1 MILLENL
8 DASIAR
14 LDMALV
20 RAQAL
25 PTDPI
30 AAEELAFCLDTLAAH
45 DLPSGLGPELDDLI
59 GEAVALAGQLVPA
72 MATQVTRMPCPY
84 EAVEP
89 IRKTSSQLR
98 SKLLDIAAAISVLA
112 RD

>member
-25 PTDPI
+25 PTDPV
-30 AAEELAFCLDTLAAH
+30 AAEELAFCLDTLAAQH
-45 DLPSGLGPELDDLI
+45 LPSGLGAELDHLI
-59 GEAVALAGQLVPA
+59 GEAVALAGQLGPV
-72 MATQVTRMPCPY
+72 MATQLARMPCPH
-84 EAVEP
+84 EATEP
-89 IRKTSSQLR
+89 ARQASGQLR

>member
-25 PTDPI
+25 PTDPV
-30 AAEELAFCLDTLAAH
+30 AAEELAFCLDTLAAQA
-45 DLPSGLGPELDDLI
+45 LPSGLGADLDALI
-59 GEAVALAGQLVPA
+59 GEAVALAGQLAPVMAAQVARLPCLHTATAPA
-72 MATQVTRMPCPY
+72 
-84 EAVEP
+84 
-89 IRKTSSQLR
+89 RKASGQLR

>member
-25 PTDPI
+25 PTDPL
-30 AAEELAFCLDTLAAH
+30 AAEELAFCLDTLAAQ
-45 DLPSGLGPELDDLI
+45 DLPSGLGAELDDLI
-59 GEAVALAGQLVPA
+59 GEAVALAGQLAPA
-72 MATQVTRMPCPY
+72 MAAQVARLPCLHTATEPARKATR
-84 EAVEP
+84 E
-89 IRKTSSQLR
+89 LR